1 MSLFCCP
8 CCGAPLQ
15 REEKQYR
22 CPKGHSF
29 DLAKAGYVNLLLP
42 NQKGSKDPGDSKEMC
57 RARQEFFAGDY
68 YRCLK
73 ERLAQR
79 VVELTEGWESPRV
92 LDVGCG
98 QGYYTQ
104 AMYEA
109 LTQAG
114 KQPQMAG
121 VDISKFALQYG
132 AKNCRQV
139 EYGVASG
146 FHLPVADGGA
156 QVVTD
161 VFAPLCWPEFLR
173 VIPKGGYLVLAVP
186 GKDHLWGL
194 KQAVYDKPYQNEE
207 KEFSQEGFTLISR
220 EKVEDTITIRR
231 PEDILALFHMTPYCW
246 KTGKEGVAR
255 VEVMQELCTKVD
267 FELHILK
274 RD

>member
-79 VVELTEGWESPRV
+79 VVELAEGWESPRV

-121 VDISKFALQYG
+121 VDISKFALHYG

-231 PEDILALFHMTPYCW
+231 PEDLLALFHMTPYCW

>member
-79 VVELTEGWESPRV
+79 VVELAEGWESPRV

-121 VDISKFALQYG
+121 VDISKFALHYG